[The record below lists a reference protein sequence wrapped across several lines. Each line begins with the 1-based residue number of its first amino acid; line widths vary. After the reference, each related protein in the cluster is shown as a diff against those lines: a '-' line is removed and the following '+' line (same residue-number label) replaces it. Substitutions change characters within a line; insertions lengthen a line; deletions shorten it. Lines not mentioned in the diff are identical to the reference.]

1 MQFETRLWSFTQG
14 VRGRIAISVLIGMI
28 AAALGVIRLALL
40 GWLIGLIFLGQ
51 SVDELVMPIIFA
63 ALVMLMRGIF
73 EHWRTMTAHETS
85 AIVQKQLRRRLF
97 DKIVSLGPGY
107 TGRQRSGEL
116 VLTLVDGIEQLE
128 TYFGEYL
135 PQLFIS
141 ALTPLM
147 IFAFVAFLDFPVALI
162 LLVAAFVALA
172 APSAWH
178 KFDTKRSLERQQ
190 AYAAFASDFLDG
202 IQGLATLK
210 SFGQS
215 GSRTELLKK
224 RSFELFRSTM
234 WVLATNSLSRGI
246 TDTSI
251 AVGAAAGLGYGAY
264 RTMAGEMELTTLLII
279 LMMGVEIFRPLRDLR
294 TVLHQGMVGLSAA
307 QGVYK
312 ILDAQPVVLEESSGN
327 STSRLEPSIDFDSV
341 SFSYP
346 EHSHIVH
353 NCLNFNISKGERVGI
368 VGSSGCGKSSI
379 VKLLLRFHDPGQG
392 SISIG
397 GKDLRNITLDQ
408 LRREISVVHQDTF
421 LFHGTIEENIRM
433 GNPEASE
440 TEITDAAKNANIHE
454 FVTTLPD
461 RYKTIIG
468 EKGIKLSGGQRQRIA
483 IARAL
488 LRDTPILILD
498 EALSAV
504 DAENEYVIQQA
515 LDRLMKNRTTL
526 VLAHRLSSI
535 IKCDRILVMD
545 QGRVVE
551 SGHHEALMKK
561 DGIYSALMNEQ
572 VREAELK
579 ELGNGEEESMFV
591 NNGTVE
597 QIDESLRDLPTE
609 GIIKAEGLNWKQ
621 LIFELMRHIMP
632 WKGRLL
638 LTFCFGVLRVLAFI
652 GVGIFSALIVLALK
666 NGTDF
671 TFQLTGLMVVASL
684 SGILHWIESW
694 VAHDMAFRLLAEMR
708 INVFRKLDKLAPAYL
723 VRRRTG
729 DLMGIATQDVELV
742 EYFFAHTVAPV
753 FVSIL
758 IPLAVITFMTT
769 VSFWMALALL
779 PFLLAVGFSPLLMRT
794 KVDLLG
800 SKAREAAG
808 ELSAHAIDTIQGIAE
823 IVAFQQGFN
832 RGKVFEELTNR
843 HISLRLPFFREL
855 TLQTT
860 LLEVLTGWGGL
871 AVVSTGAL
879 LTANGSFDAGLLPL
893 LTILAMSAFLPVS
906 EIAQIGRQLAD
917 TLGATR
923 RVYALENEP
932 VVIADGDGE
941 ASSDLSSG
949 VSFQNVSFSYPGRS
963 LSVLQNLNFE
973 IHAGKTLALVG
984 PSGAGKTSLAQLLM
998 RFWDPDKG
1006 SISLNG
1012 IELRDY
1018 KLEDLRSRIA
1028 LVAQDT
1034 YLFNNSLR
1042 ENILV
1047 AKPDATELELS
1058 EAVKL
1063 SALSEVVESMPDGLE
1078 TIVGERGA
1086 SLSGGQ
1092 RQRVAIA
1099 RAFLK
1104 DAPFLILD
1112 EATSHLDALSEHTVH
1127 KALNLLKTNRTTI
1140 IIAHRLSTIRD
1151 ADTIIVLHEGR
1162 MVETGTHEEL
1172 LQKTGLYRQLV
1183 SKQLSGSGLQGISR
1197 RTKI

>member
-1 MQFETRLWSFTQG
+1 MQFDIRLWSFTVG
-14 VRGRIAISVLIGMI
+14 VRGRIAFSVLIGML
-28 AAALGVIRLALL
+28 ATALGVIRLALL

-51 SVDELVMPIIFA
+51 SVEELILPIVLA
-63 ALVMLMRGIF
+63 AFVMLLRGFF

-85 AIVQKQLRRRLF
+85 AIVQQQLRRRLY
-97 DKIVSLGPGY
+97 DKIVKLGPGY
-107 TGRQRSGEL
+107 SGRQRSGEL
-116 VLTLVDGIEQLE
+116 VLTLVDGVEQLE

-135 PQLFIS
+135 PQLLIS

-162 LLVAAFVALA
+162 LLVAAIVSLVA
-172 APSAWH
+172 PTAWH
-178 KFDTKRSLERQQ
+178 KFDTKRSMERQE

-215 GSRTELLKK
+215 ESRMDLLKK
-224 RSFELFRSTM
+224 RAYDLFRSTM

-246 TDTSI
+246 TDISI
-251 AVGAAAGLGYGAY
+251 AVGAAAGLGYGTY
-264 RTMAGEMELTTLLII
+264 RVIDGEMELSTLLII
-279 LMMGVEIFRPLRDLR
+279 LMMGVEIFRPMRDLR
-294 TVLHQGMVGLSAA
+294 TVLHEGMVGLSAA

-312 ILDAQPVVLEESSGN
+312 ILDAEPVVLDQHSEIE
-327 STSRLEPSIDFDSV
+327 TTRLEPTIEFESV

-346 EHSHIVH
+346 GHTQIVH
-353 NCLNFNISKGERVGI
+353 DCLNFKISKGERVGV

-379 VKLLLRFHDPGQG
+379 VKLLLRFHDPVEG

-397 GKDLRNITLDQ
+397 GKDLRNISFDK
-408 LRREISVVHQDTF
+408 LRSEISVVNQDTF

-433 GNPEASE
+433 GRPEASE
-440 TEITDAAKNANIHE
+440 IEISDAANNANIHE
-454 FVTTLPD
+454 FVKTLPEG
-461 RYKTIIG
+461 YQTIIG
-468 EKGIKLSGGQRQRIA
+468 EKGIKLSGGQRQRVA

-515 LDRLMKNRTTL
+515 LDRLMKDRTTI

-535 IKCDRILVMD
+535 IKCDRILVID
-545 QGRVVE
+545 QGKIVE
-551 SGHHEALMKK
+551 SGPHANLMKK
-561 DGIYSALMNEQ
+561 AGIYSALMTEQ
-572 VREAELK
+572 VREAETK
-579 ELGNGEEESMFV
+579 ELLSDVDEAVFVDAETEEQLEESLL
-591 NNGTVE
+591 N
-597 QIDESLRDLPTE
+597 LPTE

-621 LIFELMRHIMP
+621 LIVELMRHIMP
-632 WKGRLL
+632 WKGRLV

-652 GVGIFSALIVLALK
+652 GVGVFSALIVLALK
-666 NGTDF
+666 NGSDF
-671 TFQLTGLMVVASL
+671 TFLFTGLIIVAPL
-684 SGILHWIESW
+684 SGILHWLESW

-708 INVFRKLDKLAPAYL
+708 INVFRKLDQLAPAYL

-758 IPLAVITFMTT
+758 IPVAVVTVLTT
-769 VSFWMALALL
+769 VNFWMALALL
-779 PFLLAVGFSPLLMRT
+779 PFLLAVCISPFLMRA
-794 KVDLLG
+794 KVDQLG

-808 ELSAHAIDTIQGIAE
+808 ELSAHGIDTIQGLAE
-823 IVAFQQGFN
+823 IVAFQQEGH
-832 RGKVFEELTNR
+832 RGNEFDSLTNR
-843 HISLRLPFFREL
+843 HIQIRLPFFREL
-855 TLQTT
+855 TLQRTI
-860 LLEVLTGWGGL
+860 LEVLTGWGGL
-871 AVVSTGAL
+871 AVVCSGAL
-879 LTANGSFDAGLLPL
+879 LTTHGSFDAGLLPL

-932 VVIADGDGE
+932 VLIADGNGLNPE
-941 ASSDLSSG
+941 DLSSG
-949 VSFQNVSFSYPGRS
+949 FSFRNVNFSYSGRS
-963 LSVLQNLNFE
+963 IPVLQNLNFD
-973 IHAGKTLALVG
+973 IPVGKTLALVG

-998 RFWDPDKG
+998 RFWDPEKG
-1006 SISLNG
+1006 SILLNG
-1012 IELRDY
+1012 IELRDF

-1047 AKPDATELELS
+1047 AKPAATELELS

-1063 SALSEVVESMPDGLE
+1063 SALSEVIDILPNGLD
-1078 TIVGERGA
+1078 TMVGERGA

-1112 EATSHLDALSEHTVH
+1112 EATSHLDALSENTVH
-1127 KALNLLKTNRTTI
+1127 KALDLLKTNRTTI
-1140 IIAHRLSTIRD
+1140 IIAHRLSTTSN
-1151 ADTIIVLHEGR
+1151 ADQIIVLNKGS
-1162 MVETGTHEEL
+1162 MVETGSHQEL
-1172 LQKTGLYRQLV
+1172 LQKGGLYRQLV
-1183 SKQLSGSGLQGISR
+1183 SRQLGVSGVEELN
-1197 RTKI
+1197 

>member
-1 MQFETRLWSFTQG
+1 MQFDIRLWSFTVG
-14 VRGRIAISVLIGMI
+14 VRGRIAFSVLIGML
-28 AAALGVIRLALL
+28 ATALGVVRLALL

-51 SVDELVMPIIFA
+51 SFEELILPIVLA
-63 ALVMLMRGIF
+63 AFVMLLRGFF

-85 AIVQKQLRRRLF
+85 AIVQQQLRRRLY
-97 DKIVSLGPGY
+97 DKIVKLGPGY
-107 TGRQRSGEL
+107 SGRQRSGEL
-116 VLTLVDGIEQLE
+116 VLTLVDGVEQLE

-135 PQLFIS
+135 PQLLIS

-162 LLVAAFVALA
+162 LLVAALVSLVA
-172 APSAWH
+172 PTAWH
-178 KFDTKRSLERQQ
+178 KFDTKRSMERQE

-215 GSRTELLKK
+215 KSRMDLLKK
-224 RSFELFRSTM
+224 RAYDLFRSTM

-246 TDTSI
+246 TDISI
-251 AVGAAAGLGYGAY
+251 AVGAATGLGYGTY
-264 RTMAGEMELTTLLII
+264 RVIDGEMELSTLLII
-279 LMMGVEIFRPLRDLR
+279 LMMGVEIFRPMRDLR
-294 TVLHQGMVGLSAA
+294 TVLHEGMVGLSAA

-312 ILDAQPVVLEESSGN
+312 ILDAEPVVLDQN
-327 STSRLEPSIDFDSV
+327 SEIETTRLEPTIEFESV

-346 EHSHIVH
+346 GHTQIVH
-353 NCLNFNISKGERVGI
+353 DCLNFKISKGERVGV

-379 VKLLLRFHDPGQG
+379 VKLLLRFHDPVEG

-397 GKDLRNITLDQ
+397 GKDLRNISFDK
-408 LRREISVVHQDTF
+408 LRSQISVVNQDTF
-421 LFHGTIEENIRM
+421 LFHGTIEDNIRM
-433 GNPEASE
+433 GRPEASE
-440 TEITDAAKNANIHE
+440 IEISNAAKNANIHE
-454 FVTTLPD
+454 FVKTLPKG
-461 RYKTIIG
+461 YQTIIG
-468 EKGIKLSGGQRQRIA
+468 EKGIKLSGGQRQRVA

-515 LDRLMKNRTTL
+515 LDRLMKDRTTI

-535 IKCDRILVMD
+535 IKCDRILVID
-545 QGRVVE
+545 QGKIVE
-551 SGHHEALMKK
+551 SGPHASLMKQA
-561 DGIYSALMNEQ
+561 GSYSALMTEQ
-572 VREAELK
+572 VREAETK
-579 ELGNGEEESMFV
+579 ELLSDEEEAVFV
-591 NNGTVE
+591 DAETEE
-597 QIDESLRDLPTE
+597 QLEESLLNLPTE

-621 LIFELMRHIMP
+621 LIVELMRHIMP
-632 WKGRLL
+632 WKGRLVL
-638 LTFCFGVLRVLAFI
+638 SFCFGVLRVLAFI
-652 GVGIFSALIVLALK
+652 GVGVFSALIVLALK
-666 NGTDF
+666 NGSDF
-671 TFQLTGLMVVASL
+671 TFLFTGLMIVAPL
-684 SGILHWIESW
+684 SGILHWLESW

-708 INVFRKLDKLAPAYL
+708 INVFRKLDQLAPAYL

-758 IPLAVITFMTT
+758 IPVAVVTVLTT
-769 VSFWMALALL
+769 VNFWMALALL
-779 PFLLAVGFSPLLMRT
+779 PFLLAVCISPFLMRA
-794 KVDLLG
+794 KVDQLG

-808 ELSAHAIDTIQGIAE
+808 ELSAHGIDTIQGLAE
-823 IVAFQQGFN
+823 IVAFQQESQRANEFDS
-832 RGKVFEELTNR
+832 LTNR
-843 HISLRLPFFREL
+843 HIQIRLPFFREL
-855 TLQTT
+855 TLQRTI
-860 LLEVLTGWGGL
+860 LEVLTGWGGL
-871 AVVSTGAL
+871 AVVCTGAL
-879 LTANGSFDAGLLPL
+879 LTTYGSFDAGLLPL

-932 VVIADGDGE
+932 VLIADGNGLNPE
-941 ASSDLSSG
+941 DLSSG
-949 VSFQNVSFSYPGRS
+949 FSFRNVNFSYSGRS
-963 LSVLQNLNFE
+963 IPVLQNLNFD
-973 IHAGKTLALVG
+973 IPVGKTLALVG

-998 RFWDPDKG
+998 RFWDPEKG
-1006 SISLNG
+1006 SILLNG
-1012 IELRDY
+1012 IELRDF

-1047 AKPDATELELS
+1047 AKPAATELEIS

-1063 SALSEVVESMPDGLE
+1063 SALSEVIESLPLGLD
-1078 TIVGERGA
+1078 TMVGERGA

-1112 EATSHLDALSEHTVH
+1112 EATSHLDALSENTVH
-1127 KALNLLKTNRTTI
+1127 KALDLLKTNRTTI
-1140 IIAHRLSTIRD
+1140 IIAHRLSTIRN
-1151 ADTIIVLHEGR
+1151 ADQIIVLNKGC
-1162 MVETGTHEEL
+1162 MVETGSHQEL
-1172 LQKTGLYRQLV
+1172 LQKGGLYRQLV
-1183 SKQLSGSGLQGISR
+1183 SRQLGVSDVEELN
-1197 RTKI
+1197 

>member
-1 MQFETRLWSFTQG
+1 MLNRLY
-14 VRGRIAISVLIGMI
+14 
-28 AAALGVIRLALL
+28 
-40 GWLIGLIFLGQ
+40 
-51 SVDELVMPIIFA
+51 
-63 ALVMLMRGIF
+63 
-73 EHWRTMTAHETS
+73 WRSH
-85 AIVQKQLRRRLF
+85 
-97 DKIVSLGPGY
+97 
-107 TGRQRSGEL
+107 
-116 VLTLVDGIEQLE
+116 
-128 TYFGEYL
+128 
-135 PQLFIS
+135 
-141 ALTPLM
+141 
-147 IFAFVAFLDFPVALI
+147 
-162 LLVAAFVALA
+162 
-172 APSAWH
+172 
-178 KFDTKRSLERQQ
+178 
-190 AYAAFASDFLDG
+190 
-202 IQGLATLK
+202 
-210 SFGQS
+210 
-215 GSRTELLKK
+215 
-224 RSFELFRSTM
+224 
-234 WVLATNSLSRGI
+234 
-246 TDTSI
+246 
-251 AVGAAAGLGYGAY
+251 
-264 RTMAGEMELTTLLII
+264 
-279 LMMGVEIFRPLRDLR
+279 
-294 TVLHQGMVGLSAA
+294 
-307 QGVYK
+307 
-312 ILDAQPVVLEESSGN
+312 SGN
-327 STSRLEPSIDFDSV
+327 STTRLEPSIDFDSV

-579 ELGNGEEESMFV
+579 ELVNGEEESMFV

-621 LIFELMRHIMP
+621 LIVELMRHIMP

-758 IPLAVITFMTT
+758 IPAC
-769 VSFWMALALL
+769 SDNGHDNSKLL
-779 PFLLAVGFSPLLMRT
+779 DGIGAI
-794 KVDLLG
+794 
-800 SKAREAAG
+800 A
-808 ELSAHAIDTIQGIAE
+808 LSACSRLQS
-823 IVAFQQGFN
+823 F
-832 RGKVFEELTNR
+832 TNACQSR
-843 HISLRLPFFREL
+843 
-855 TLQTT
+855 
-860 LLEVLTGWGGL
+860 
-871 AVVSTGAL
+871 STGIK
-879 LTANGSFDAGLLPL
+879 S
-893 LTILAMSAFLPVS
+893 
-906 EIAQIGRQLAD
+906 Q
-917 TLGATR
+917 
-923 RVYALENEP
+923 
-932 VVIADGDGE
+932 
-941 ASSDLSSG
+941 
-949 VSFQNVSFSYPGRS
+949 RS
-963 LSVLQNLNFE
+963 C
-973 IHAGKTLALVG
+973 
-984 PSGAGKTSLAQLLM
+984 
-998 RFWDPDKG
+998 R
-1006 SISLNG
+1006 
-1012 IELRDY
+1012 
-1018 KLEDLRSRIA
+1018 
-1028 LVAQDT
+1028 
-1034 YLFNNSLR
+1034 
-1042 ENILV
+1042 
-1047 AKPDATELELS
+1047 
-1058 EAVKL
+1058 
-1063 SALSEVVESMPDGLE
+1063 
-1078 TIVGERGA
+1078 
-1086 SLSGGQ
+1086 
-1092 RQRVAIA
+1092 
-1099 RAFLK
+1099 RAFC
-1104 DAPFLILD
+1104 PC
-1112 EATSHLDALSEHTVH
+1112 
-1127 KALNLLKTNRTTI
+1127 N
-1140 IIAHRLSTIRD
+1140 
-1151 ADTIIVLHEGR
+1151 
-1162 MVETGTHEEL
+1162 
-1172 LQKTGLYRQLV
+1172 
-1183 SKQLSGSGLQGISR
+1183 
-1197 RTKI
+1197 

>member
-14 VRGRIAISVLIGMI
+14 VRGRIATSVLIGMI
-28 AAALGVIRLALL
+28 ATALGVIRLALL

-51 SVDELVMPIIFA
+51 PAEELVMPIIFA

-97 DKIVSLGPGY
+97 EKIVSLGPGY

-116 VLTLVDGIEQLE
+116 VLTLVDGVEQLE

-135 PQLFIS
+135 PQLLIS

-147 IFAFVAFLDFPVALI
+147 IFAFVAFLDFPVAII
-162 LLVAAFVALA
+162 LLVAAFVSLA
-172 APSAWH
+172 APSLWH

-215 GSRTELLKK
+215 GSRIDLLKK

-246 TDTSI
+246 TDTAI
-251 AVGAAAGLGYGAY
+251 AVGAATGLGYGAF
-264 RTMAGEMELTTLLII
+264 RVIDGEMELTTLLII
-279 LMMGVEIFRPLRDLR
+279 LMMGVEIFRPMRDLR

-312 ILDAQPVVLEESSGN
+312 ILDAHPVVLEEHSGN
-327 STSRLEPSIDFDSV
+327 STTRLEPSIDFDSV

-353 NCLNFNISKGERVGI
+353 DCLNFKINKGERVGI

-379 VKLLLRFHDPGQG
+379 VKLLLRFHDPVQG
-392 SISIG
+392 SITIG
-397 GKDLRNITLDQ
+397 ENNLKNISLDQ

-433 GNPEASE
+433 GRQEASE
-440 TEITDAAKNANIHE
+440 LEITDAAKDANIHE

-461 RYKTIIG
+461 GYKTIIG

-488 LRDTPILILD
+488 LKNTPILILD

-504 DAENEYVIQQA
+504 DAENEYIIQQA
-515 LDRLMKNRTTL
+515 LDRLMKDRTTL
-526 VLAHRLSSI
+526 ILAHRLSSI
-535 IKCDRILVMD
+535 IKCDRILVLD

-551 SGHHEALMKK
+551 SGPHTDLMKK

-572 VREAELK
+572 VKEAELK
-579 ELGNGEEESMFV
+579 SLVGSDEESMFA
-591 NNGTVE
+591 NNEPVE
-597 QIDESLRDLPTE
+597 DTEESVLDLPTE

-621 LIFELMRHIMP
+621 IIIELMRHIMP
-632 WKGRLL
+632 WKGRLFI
-638 LTFCFGVLRVLAFI
+638 TFCFGVLRVLAFI
-652 GVGIFSALIVLALK
+652 GVGVFSALIVLALK
-666 NGTDF
+666 NGNDF

-708 INVFRKLDKLAPAYL
+708 INVFRKLDQLAPAYL

-758 IPLAVITFMTT
+758 VPVAVVTALAT
-769 VSFWMALALL
+769 VSFWMALSLM
-779 PFLLAVGFSPLLMRT
+779 PFLLAVGLSPLLMRD

-823 IVAFQQGFN
+823 IVAFQQAGHRAKDFDN
-832 RGKVFEELTNR
+832 LTNR
-843 HISLRLPFFREL
+843 HIAIRLPFFKEL
-855 TLQTT
+855 TMQKT

-879 LTANGSFDAGLLPL
+879 LTTSGSLDAGLLPL

-917 TLGATR
+917 TMGATR
-923 RVYALENEP
+923 RIYALENEP
-932 VVIADGDGE
+932 VVIDDGTNETPG
-941 ASSDLSSG
+941 DLSSG
-949 VSFQNVSFSYPGRS
+949 VCFRNVSFAYPGRS
-963 LSVLQNLNFE
+963 KRILQDLNFE
-973 IHAGKTLALVG
+973 IPAGRTLALVG

-998 RFWDPDKG
+998 RFWDPEKG
-1006 SISLNG
+1006 SITLNG
-1012 IELRDY
+1012 IELKDF
-1018 KLEDLRSRIA
+1018 KLEELRSRVA

-1063 SALSEVVESMPDGLE
+1063 SALSEVIESLPDGLD
-1078 TIVGERGA
+1078 TMVGERGS

-1127 KALNLLKTNRTTI
+1127 KSLDLLKTNRTTI

-1151 ADTIIVLHEGR
+1151 ADRIIVLNEGE
-1162 MVETGTHEEL
+1162 MVETGTHNEL

-1183 SKQLSGSGLQGISR
+1183 SKQLGGSGL
-1197 RTKI
+1197 KDHKEN

>member
-51 SVDELVMPIIFA
+51 SADELVMPIIFA

-162 LLVAAFVALA
+162 LLVAAFVSLA

-178 KFDTKRSLERQQ
+178 KFDTNRSLERQQ

-251 AVGAAAGLGYGAY
+251 ALGAAAGLGYGAY

-279 LMMGVEIFRPLRDLR
+279 LMMGVEIFRPMRDLR

-312 ILDAQPVVLEESSGN
+312 ILDAQPVVLEEHSGN
-327 STSRLEPSIDFDSV
+327 ITTRLEPSIDFDSV

-579 ELGNGEEESMFV
+579 ELVNGEEESIYV

-597 QIDESLRDLPTE
+597 QTDESLRDLPTE

-621 LIFELMRHIMP
+621 LIVELMRHIMP

-779 PFLLAVGFSPLLMRT
+779 PFLLAVGFSPLLMRA
-794 KVDLLG
+794 KVDRLG

-871 AVVSTGAL
+871 AVVCTGAL

-949 VSFQNVSFSYPGRS
+949 FSFQNFSFSYPGRS
-963 LSVLQNLNFE
+963 IRALQNLNFE
-973 IHAGKTLALVG
+973 IPVGKTLALVG

-1151 ADTIIVLHEGR
+1151 ADRIIVLHEGR
-1162 MVETGTHEEL
+1162 MVETGTHKEL

-1183 SKQLSGSGLQGISR
+1183 SKQLSGSGL
-1197 RTKI
+1197 KNFKEN

>member
-1 MQFETRLWSFTQG
+1 MQFDIRLWSFTVG
-14 VRGRIAISVLIGMI
+14 VRGRIAFSVLIGMI
-28 AAALGVIRLALL
+28 ATALGVVRLALL
-40 GWLIGLIFLGQ
+40 GWLIGLIFLGH
-51 SVDELVMPIIFA
+51 SVEELILPIVLA
-63 ALVMLMRGIF
+63 AFVMLLRGFF

-85 AIVQKQLRRRLF
+85 AIVQQQLRRRLY
-97 DKIVSLGPGY
+97 DKIVKLGPGY
-107 TGRQRSGEL
+107 SGRQRSGEL
-116 VLTLVDGIEQLE
+116 VLTLVDGVEQLE

-135 PQLFIS
+135 PQLLIS

-162 LLVAAFVALA
+162 LLVAAIVSLVA
-172 APSAWH
+172 PTAWH
-178 KFDTKRSLERQQ
+178 KFDTKRSMERQE

-215 GSRTELLKK
+215 ESRMDLLKK
-224 RSFELFRSTM
+224 RAYDLFRSTM

-246 TDTSI
+246 TDISI
-251 AVGAAAGLGYGAY
+251 AVGAAAGLGYGTY
-264 RTMAGEMELTTLLII
+264 RVIDGEMELSTLLII
-279 LMMGVEIFRPLRDLR
+279 LMMGVEIFRPMRDLR
-294 TVLHQGMVGLSAA
+294 TVLHEGMVGLSAA

-312 ILDAQPVVLEESSGN
+312 ILDAEPVVLDQHSEIE
-327 STSRLEPSIDFDSV
+327 TTRLEPTIEFESV

-346 EHSHIVH
+346 GHTQIVH
-353 NCLNFNISKGERVGI
+353 DCLNFKISKGERVGI

-379 VKLLLRFHDPGQG
+379 VKLLLRFHDPVEG

-397 GKDLRNITLDQ
+397 GKDLRNISFDK
-408 LRREISVVHQDTF
+408 LRSEISVVNQDTF
-421 LFHGTIEENIRM
+421 LFHGTIEDNIRM
-433 GNPEASE
+433 GRPEASE
-440 TEITDAAKNANIHE
+440 IEISDAAKNANIHE
-454 FVTTLPD
+454 FVKTLPEG
-461 RYKTIIG
+461 YQTIIG
-468 EKGIKLSGGQRQRIA
+468 EKGIKLSGGQRQRVA

-515 LDRLMKNRTTL
+515 LDRLMKDRTTI

-535 IKCDRILVMD
+535 IKCDRILVID
-545 QGRVVE
+545 QGKIVE
-551 SGHHEALMKK
+551 SGPHANLMKK
-561 DGIYSALMNEQ
+561 AGIYSALMTEQ
-572 VREAELK
+572 VREAETK
-579 ELGNGEEESMFV
+579 ELLSDEEEAVFV
-591 NNGTVE
+591 DAETEE
-597 QIDESLRDLPTE
+597 QLEESLLNLPTE

-621 LIFELMRHIMP
+621 LIVELMRHIMP
-632 WKGRLL
+632 WKGRLV

-652 GVGIFSALIVLALK
+652 GVGVFSALIVLALK
-666 NGTDF
+666 NGSDF
-671 TFQLTGLMVVASL
+671 TFLFTGLIIVAPL
-684 SGILHWIESW
+684 SGILHWLESW

-708 INVFRKLDKLAPAYL
+708 INVFRKLDQLAPAYL

-758 IPLAVITFMTT
+758 IPVAVVTVLTT
-769 VSFWMALALL
+769 VNFWMALALL
-779 PFLLAVGFSPLLMRT
+779 PFLLAVCISPFLMRA
-794 KVDLLG
+794 KVDQLG

-808 ELSAHAIDTIQGIAE
+808 ELSAHGIDTIQGLAE
-823 IVAFQQGFN
+823 IVAFQQEGH
-832 RGKVFEELTNR
+832 RGNEFDSLTNR
-843 HISLRLPFFREL
+843 HIQIRLPFFREL
-855 TLQTT
+855 TLQRTI
-860 LLEVLTGWGGL
+860 LEVLTGWGGL
-871 AVVSTGAL
+871 AVVCSGAL
-879 LTANGSFDAGLLPL
+879 LTTHGSFDAGLLPL

-932 VVIADGDGE
+932 VLIADGNGLNPE
-941 ASSDLSSG
+941 DLSSG
-949 VSFQNVSFSYPGRS
+949 FSFRNVNFSYSGRS
-963 LSVLQNLNFE
+963 IPVLQNLNFD
-973 IHAGKTLALVG
+973 IPVGKTLALVG

-998 RFWDPDKG
+998 RFWDPEKG
-1006 SISLNG
+1006 SILLNG
-1012 IELRDY
+1012 IELRDF

-1047 AKPDATELELS
+1047 AKPAATELELS

-1063 SALSEVVESMPDGLE
+1063 SALSEVIDILPNGLD
-1078 TIVGERGA
+1078 TMVGERGA

-1112 EATSHLDALSEHTVH
+1112 EATSHLDALSENTVH
-1127 KALNLLKTNRTTI
+1127 KALDLLKTNRTTI
-1140 IIAHRLSTIRD
+1140 IIAHRLSTTSN
-1151 ADTIIVLHEGR
+1151 ADQIIVLNKGS
-1162 MVETGTHEEL
+1162 MVETGSHQEL
-1172 LQKTGLYRQLV
+1172 LQKRGLYRQLV
-1183 SKQLSGSGLQGISR
+1183 SKQLGGSDVE
-1197 RTKI
+1197 

>member
-1 MQFETRLWSFTQG
+1 MQFDIRLWSFTVG
-14 VRGRIAISVLIGMI
+14 VRGRIAFSVLIGML
-28 AAALGVIRLALL
+28 ATALGVVRLALL

-51 SVDELVMPIIFA
+51 SFEELILPIVLA
-63 ALVMLMRGIF
+63 AFVMLLRGFF

-85 AIVQKQLRRRLF
+85 AIVQQQLRRRLY
-97 DKIVSLGPGY
+97 DKIVKLGPGY
-107 TGRQRSGEL
+107 SGRQRSGEL
-116 VLTLVDGIEQLE
+116 VLTLVDGVEQLE

-135 PQLFIS
+135 PQLLIS

-162 LLVAAFVALA
+162 LLVAALVSLVA
-172 APSAWH
+172 PTAWH
-178 KFDTKRSLERQQ
+178 KFDTKRSMERQE

-215 GSRTELLKK
+215 ESRMDLLKK
-224 RSFELFRSTM
+224 RAYDLFRSTM

-246 TDTSI
+246 TDISI
-251 AVGAAAGLGYGAY
+251 AVGAAAGLGYGTY
-264 RTMAGEMELTTLLII
+264 RVIDGEMELSTLLII
-279 LMMGVEIFRPLRDLR
+279 LMMGVEIFRPMRDLR
-294 TVLHQGMVGLSAA
+294 TVLHEGMVGLSAA

-312 ILDAQPVVLEESSGN
+312 ILDAEPVVLDQHSEIE
-327 STSRLEPSIDFDSV
+327 TTRLEPTIEFESV

-346 EHSHIVH
+346 GHTQIVH
-353 NCLNFNISKGERVGI
+353 DCLNFKISKGERVGV

-379 VKLLLRFHDPGQG
+379 VKLLLRFHDPVEG

-397 GKDLRNITLDQ
+397 GKDLRNISFDK
-408 LRREISVVHQDTF
+408 LRSEISVVNQDTF

-433 GNPEASE
+433 GRPEASE
-440 TEITDAAKNANIHE
+440 IEISDAANNANIHE
-454 FVTTLPD
+454 FVKTLPEG
-461 RYKTIIG
+461 YQTIIG
-468 EKGIKLSGGQRQRIA
+468 EKGIKLSGGQRQRVA

-515 LDRLMKNRTTL
+515 LDRLMKDRTTI

-535 IKCDRILVMD
+535 IKCDRILVID
-545 QGRVVE
+545 QGKIVE
-551 SGHHEALMKK
+551 SGPHASLMKK
-561 DGIYSALMNEQ
+561 AGSYSALMTEQ
-572 VREAELK
+572 VREAETK
-579 ELGNGEEESMFV
+579 ELLSDEEEAVFV
-591 NNGTVE
+591 DAETEE
-597 QIDESLRDLPTE
+597 QLEESLLNLPTE

-621 LIFELMRHIMP
+621 LIVELMRHIMP
-632 WKGRLL
+632 WKGRLVL
-638 LTFCFGVLRVLAFI
+638 SFCFGVLRVLAFI
-652 GVGIFSALIVLALK
+652 GVGVFSALIVLALK
-666 NGTDF
+666 NGSDF
-671 TFQLTGLMVVASL
+671 TFLFTGLMIVAPL
-684 SGILHWIESW
+684 SGILHWLESW

-708 INVFRKLDKLAPAYL
+708 INVFRKLDQLAPAYL

-758 IPLAVITFMTT
+758 IPVAVVTVLTT
-769 VSFWMALALL
+769 VNFWMALALL
-779 PFLLAVGFSPLLMRT
+779 PFLLAVCISPFLMRA
-794 KVDLLG
+794 KVDQLG

-808 ELSAHAIDTIQGIAE
+808 ELSAHGIDTIQGLAE
-823 IVAFQQGFN
+823 IVAFQQESQRANEFDS
-832 RGKVFEELTNR
+832 LTNR
-843 HISLRLPFFREL
+843 HIQIRLPFFREL
-855 TLQTT
+855 TLQRTI
-860 LLEVLTGWGGL
+860 LEVLTGWGGL
-871 AVVSTGAL
+871 AVVCSGAL
-879 LTANGSFDAGLLPL
+879 LTTHGSFDAGLLPL

-932 VVIADGDGE
+932 VLIADGNGLNPE
-941 ASSDLSSG
+941 DLSSG
-949 VSFQNVSFSYPGRS
+949 FSFRNVNFSYSGRS
-963 LSVLQNLNFE
+963 IPVLQNLNFD
-973 IHAGKTLALVG
+973 IPVGKTLALVG

-998 RFWDPDKG
+998 RFWDPEKG
-1006 SISLNG
+1006 SILLNG
-1012 IELRDY
+1012 IELRDF

-1047 AKPDATELELS
+1047 AKPAATELELS

-1063 SALSEVVESMPDGLE
+1063 SALSEVIDILPNGLD
-1078 TIVGERGA
+1078 TMVGERGA

-1112 EATSHLDALSEHTVH
+1112 EATSHLDALSENTVH
-1127 KALNLLKTNRTTI
+1127 KALDLLKTNRTTI
-1140 IIAHRLSTIRD
+1140 IIAHRLSTTSN
-1151 ADTIIVLHEGR
+1151 ADQIIVLNKGS
-1162 MVETGTHEEL
+1162 MVETGSHQEL
-1172 LQKTGLYRQLV
+1172 LQKGGLYRQLV
-1183 SKQLSGSGLQGISR
+1183 SRQLGVSGVEELN
-1197 RTKI
+1197 

>member
-40 GWLIGLIFLGQ
+40 GWLIGLIFIGQ
-51 SVDELVMPIIFA
+51 SADELVMPIIFA

-97 DKIVSLGPGY
+97 EKIVSLGPGY

-116 VLTLVDGIEQLE
+116 VLTLVDGVEQLE

-135 PQLFIS
+135 PQLLIS

-147 IFAFVAFLDFPVALI
+147 IFAFVAFLDFPVAII
-162 LLVAAFVALA
+162 LLVAAFVSLA
-172 APSAWH
+172 APSLWH

-215 GSRTELLKK
+215 GSRIDLLKK

-246 TDTSI
+246 TDTAI
-251 AVGAAAGLGYGAY
+251 AVGAATGLGYGAF
-264 RTMAGEMELTTLLII
+264 RVIDGEMELTTLLII
-279 LMMGVEIFRPLRDLR
+279 LMMGVEIFRPMRDLR

-312 ILDAQPVVLEESSGN
+312 ILDAHPVVLEEHSGN
-327 STSRLEPSIDFDSV
+327 SSTRLEPSIDFDSV

-353 NCLNFNISKGERVGI
+353 DCLNFKINKGERVGI

-379 VKLLLRFHDPGQG
+379 VKLLLRFHDPVQG
-392 SISIG
+392 SITIG
-397 GKDLRNITLDQ
+397 ENNLKNISLDQ

-433 GNPEASE
+433 GRQEARE
-440 TEITDAAKNANIHE
+440 LEVTDAAKDANIHE

-461 RYKTIIG
+461 GYKTIIG

-488 LRDTPILILD
+488 LKNTPILILD

-504 DAENEYVIQQA
+504 DAENEYIIQQA
-515 LDRLMKNRTTL
+515 LDRLMKDRTTL
-526 VLAHRLSSI
+526 ILAHRLSSI
-535 IKCDRILVMD
+535 IKCDRILVLD

-551 SGHHEALMKK
+551 SGPHTDLMKK

-579 ELGNGEEESMFV
+579 RLVGSQEESMFA
-591 NNGTVE
+591 NNETVE
-597 QIDESLRDLPTE
+597 DTEKSVLDLPTE

-621 LIFELMRHIMP
+621 IIIELMRHIMP
-632 WKGRLL
+632 WKGRLFI
-638 LTFCFGVLRVLAFI
+638 TFCFGVLRVLAFI
-652 GVGIFSALIVLALK
+652 GVGVFSALIVLALK
-666 NGTDF
+666 NGNDF

-708 INVFRKLDKLAPAYL
+708 INVFRKLDQLAPAYL

-758 IPLAVITFMTT
+758 VPVAVVSALAT
-769 VSFWMALALL
+769 VSFWMALSLM
-779 PFLLAVGFSPLLMRT
+779 PFLLAVGLSPLLMRD

-823 IVAFQQGFN
+823 IVAFQQAGHRAKDFDN
-832 RGKVFEELTNR
+832 LTNR
-843 HISLRLPFFREL
+843 HIAIRLPFFKEL
-855 TLQTT
+855 TMQKT

-871 AVVSTGAL
+871 AVVSTGAM
-879 LTANGSFDAGLLPL
+879 LTTSGSLDAGLLPL

-917 TLGATR
+917 TMGATR
-923 RVYALENEP
+923 RIYALENEP
-932 VVIADGDGE
+932 VVIDDGTNETPG
-941 ASSDLSSG
+941 DLSSG
-949 VSFQNVSFSYPGRS
+949 VCFRNVSFAYPGRS
-963 LSVLQNLNFE
+963 KRILQDLNFE
-973 IHAGKTLALVG
+973 IPAGRTLALVG

-998 RFWDPDKG
+998 RFWDPEKG
-1006 SISLNG
+1006 SITLNG
-1012 IELRDY
+1012 IELKDF
-1018 KLEDLRSRIA
+1018 KLEELRSRVA

-1047 AKPDATELELS
+1047 AKPEATELELS

-1063 SALSEVVESMPDGLE
+1063 SALSEVIESLPDGLD
-1078 TIVGERGA
+1078 TMVGERGS

-1127 KALNLLKTNRTTI
+1127 KSLDLLKTNRTTI

-1151 ADTIIVLHEGR
+1151 ADRIIVLNEGE
-1162 MVETGTHEEL
+1162 MVETGTHNEL

-1183 SKQLSGSGLQGISR
+1183 SKQLSGSGL
-1197 RTKI
+1197 KDFKEN

>member
-28 AAALGVIRLALL
+28 ATALGVIRLALL

-51 SVDELVMPIIFA
+51 PAEELVMPIIFA

-97 DKIVSLGPGY
+97 EKIVSLGPGY

-116 VLTLVDGIEQLE
+116 VLTLVDGVEQLE

-135 PQLFIS
+135 PQLLIS

-147 IFAFVAFLDFPVALI
+147 IFAFVAFLDFPVAII
-162 LLVAAFVALA
+162 LLVAAFVSLA
-172 APSAWH
+172 APSLWH

-215 GSRTELLKK
+215 GSRIDLLKK

-246 TDTSI
+246 TDTAI
-251 AVGAAAGLGYGAY
+251 AVGAATGLGYGAF
-264 RTMAGEMELTTLLII
+264 RVIDGEMELTTLLII
-279 LMMGVEIFRPLRDLR
+279 LMMGVEIFRPMRDLR

-312 ILDAQPVVLEESSGN
+312 ILDAHPVVLEEHSGN
-327 STSRLEPSIDFDSV
+327 STTPLEPSIDFDSV

-353 NCLNFNISKGERVGI
+353 DCLNFKINKGEIVGI

-379 VKLLLRFHDPGQG
+379 VKLLLRFHDPVQG
-392 SISIG
+392 SITIG
-397 GKDLRNITLDQ
+397 ENDLKNISLDQ

-433 GNPEASE
+433 GRQEASE
-440 TEITDAAKNANIHE
+440 LEITDAAKDANIHE

-461 RYKTIIG
+461 GYKTIIG

-488 LRDTPILILD
+488 LKNTPILILD

-504 DAENEYVIQQA
+504 DAENEYIIQQA
-515 LDRLMKNRTTL
+515 LDRLMKGRTTL
-526 VLAHRLSSI
+526 ILAHRLSSI
-535 IKCDRILVMD
+535 IKCDHILVLD

-551 SGHHEALMKK
+551 SGPHTDLMKK

-572 VREAELK
+572 VREEELK
-579 ELGNGEEESMFV
+579 RLVGSQEESIFA
-591 NNGTVE
+591 NDKPVE
-597 QIDESLRDLPTE
+597 DTEKSVLDIPTE

-621 LIFELMRHIMP
+621 IIIELMRHIMP
-632 WKGRLL
+632 WKGRLFI
-638 LTFCFGVLRVLAFI
+638 TFCFGVLRVLAFI
-652 GVGIFSALIVLALK
+652 GVGVFSALIVLALK
-666 NGTDF
+666 NGNDF

-708 INVFRKLDKLAPAYL
+708 INVFRKLDQLAPAYL

-758 IPLAVITFMTT
+758 VPVAVVTALAT
-769 VSFWMALALL
+769 VSFWMALSLM
-779 PFLLAVGFSPLLMRT
+779 PFLLAVGLSPLLMRD

-823 IVAFQQGFN
+823 IVAFQQAGHRAKDFDN
-832 RGKVFEELTNR
+832 LTNR
-843 HISLRLPFFREL
+843 HIAIRLPFFKEL
-855 TLQTT
+855 TMQKT

-871 AVVSTGAL
+871 AVISTGAL
-879 LTANGSFDAGLLPL
+879 LTTSGSLDAGLLPL

-917 TLGATR
+917 TMGATR
-923 RVYALENEP
+923 RIYALENEP
-932 VVIADGDGE
+932 VVIDDGIDETPG
-941 ASSDLSSG
+941 DLSSG
-949 VSFQNVSFSYPGRS
+949 VCFRNVSFAYPGRS
-963 LSVLQNLNFE
+963 KRILQDLNFE
-973 IHAGKTLALVG
+973 IPAGRTLALVG

-998 RFWDPDKG
+998 RFWDPEKG
-1006 SISLNG
+1006 SITLNG
-1012 IELRDY
+1012 IELKDF
-1018 KLEDLRSRIA
+1018 KLEELRSRVA

-1047 AKPDATELELS
+1047 AKPEATELELS

-1063 SALSEVVESMPDGLE
+1063 SALSEVIESLPDGLD
-1078 TIVGERGA
+1078 TMVGERGS

-1127 KALNLLKTNRTTI
+1127 KSLDLLKTNRTTI

-1151 ADTIIVLHEGR
+1151 ADRIIVLNEGE
-1162 MVETGTHEEL
+1162 MVETGTHNEL

-1183 SKQLSGSGLQGISR
+1183 SKQLGGSGVEELI
-1197 RTKI
+1197 

>member
-51 SVDELVMPIIFA
+51 SADELVMPIIFA

-327 STSRLEPSIDFDSV
+327 STTRLEPSIDFDSV

-579 ELGNGEEESMFV
+579 ELVNGEEESMFV

-621 LIFELMRHIMP
+621 LIVELMRHIMP

-758 IPLAVITFMTT
+758 IPVAVITVMTT

-779 PFLLAVGFSPLLMRT
+779 PFLLAVGFSPLLMRAN
-794 KVDLLG
+794 VDRLG

-832 RGKVFEELTNR
+832 RGKVFEELTNQ

-1151 ADTIIVLHEGR
+1151 ADRIIVLNEGR
-1162 MVETGTHEEL
+1162 MVETGTHKEL

-1183 SKQLSGSGLQGISR
+1183 SKQLSGSGFKDFKES
-1197 RTKI
+1197 

>member
-1 MQFETRLWSFTQG
+1 MQFDIRLWSFTVG
-14 VRGRIAISVLIGMI
+14 VRGRIAFSVLIGML
-28 AAALGVIRLALL
+28 ATALGVVRLALL

-51 SVDELVMPIIFA
+51 SFEELILPIVLA
-63 ALVMLMRGIF
+63 AFVMLLRGFF

-85 AIVQKQLRRRLF
+85 AIVQQQLRRRLY
-97 DKIVSLGPGY
+97 DKIVKLGPGY
-107 TGRQRSGEL
+107 SGRQRSGEL
-116 VLTLVDGIEQLE
+116 VLTLVDGVEQLE

-135 PQLFIS
+135 PQLLIS

-162 LLVAAFVALA
+162 LLVAALVSLVA
-172 APSAWH
+172 PTAWH
-178 KFDTKRSLERQQ
+178 KFDTKRSMERQE

-215 GSRTELLKK
+215 KSRMDLLKK
-224 RSFELFRSTM
+224 RAYDLFRSTM

-246 TDTSI
+246 TDISI
-251 AVGAAAGLGYGAY
+251 AVGAATGLGYGTY
-264 RTMAGEMELTTLLII
+264 RVIDGEMELSTLLII
-279 LMMGVEIFRPLRDLR
+279 LMMGVEIFRPMRDLR
-294 TVLHQGMVGLSAA
+294 TVLHEGMVGLSAA

-312 ILDAQPVVLEESSGN
+312 ILDAEPVVLDQN
-327 STSRLEPSIDFDSV
+327 SEIETTRLEPTIEFESV

-346 EHSHIVH
+346 GHTQIVH
-353 NCLNFNISKGERVGI
+353 DCLNFKISKGERVGV

-379 VKLLLRFHDPGQG
+379 VKLLLRFHDPVEG

-397 GKDLRNITLDQ
+397 GKDLRNISFDK
-408 LRREISVVHQDTF
+408 LRSQISVVNQDTF
-421 LFHGTIEENIRM
+421 LFHGTIEDNIRM
-433 GNPEASE
+433 GRPEASE
-440 TEITDAAKNANIHE
+440 IEISDAAKNANIHE
-454 FVTTLPD
+454 FVKTLPKG
-461 RYKTIIG
+461 YQTIIG
-468 EKGIKLSGGQRQRIA
+468 EKGIKLSGGQRQRVA

-515 LDRLMKNRTTL
+515 LDRLMKDRTTI

-535 IKCDRILVMD
+535 IKCDRILVID
-545 QGRVVE
+545 QGKIVE
-551 SGHHEALMKK
+551 SGPHASLMKK
-561 DGIYSALMNEQ
+561 AGSYSALMTEQ
-572 VREAELK
+572 VREAETK
-579 ELGNGEEESMFV
+579 ELLSDEEEAVFV
-591 NNGTVE
+591 DAETEE
-597 QIDESLRDLPTE
+597 QLEESLLNLPTE

-621 LIFELMRHIMP
+621 LIVELMRHIMP
-632 WKGRLL
+632 WKGRLVL
-638 LTFCFGVLRVLAFI
+638 SFCFGVLRVLAFI
-652 GVGIFSALIVLALK
+652 GVGVFSALIVLALK
-666 NGTDF
+666 NGSDF
-671 TFQLTGLMVVASL
+671 TFLFTGLMIVAPL
-684 SGILHWIESW
+684 SGILHWLESW

-708 INVFRKLDKLAPAYL
+708 INVFRKLDQLAPAYL

-758 IPLAVITFMTT
+758 IPVAVVTVLTT
-769 VSFWMALALL
+769 VNFWMALALL
-779 PFLLAVGFSPLLMRT
+779 PFLLAVCISPFLMRA
-794 KVDLLG
+794 KVDQLG

-808 ELSAHAIDTIQGIAE
+808 ELSAHGIDTIQGLAE
-823 IVAFQQGFN
+823 IVAFQQESQRANEFDS
-832 RGKVFEELTNR
+832 LTNR
-843 HISLRLPFFREL
+843 HIQIRLPFFREL
-855 TLQTT
+855 TLQRTI
-860 LLEVLTGWGGL
+860 LEVLTGWGGL
-871 AVVSTGAL
+871 AVVCTGAL
-879 LTANGSFDAGLLPL
+879 LTTYGSFDAGLLPL

-932 VVIADGDGE
+932 VLIADGNGLNPE
-941 ASSDLSSG
+941 DLSSG
-949 VSFQNVSFSYPGRS
+949 FSFRNVNFSYSGRS
-963 LSVLQNLNFE
+963 IPVLQNLNFD
-973 IHAGKTLALVG
+973 IPVGKTLALVG

-998 RFWDPDKG
+998 RFWDPEKG
-1006 SISLNG
+1006 SILLNG
-1012 IELRDY
+1012 IELRDF

-1047 AKPDATELELS
+1047 AKPAATELEIS

-1063 SALSEVVESMPDGLE
+1063 SALSEVIESLPLGLD
-1078 TIVGERGA
+1078 TMVGERGA

-1112 EATSHLDALSEHTVH
+1112 EATSHLDALSENTVH
-1127 KALNLLKTNRTTI
+1127 KALDLLKTNRTTI
-1140 IIAHRLSTIRD
+1140 IIAHRLSTIRN
-1151 ADTIIVLHEGR
+1151 ADQIIVLNKGC
-1162 MVETGTHEEL
+1162 MVETGSHQEL
-1172 LQKTGLYRQLV
+1172 LQKGGLYRQLV
-1183 SKQLSGSGLQGISR
+1183 SRQLGVSDVEELN
-1197 RTKI
+1197 

>member
-51 SVDELVMPIIFA
+51 SADELVMPIIFA
-63 ALVMLMRGIF
+63 ALIMLMRGIF

-251 AVGAAAGLGYGAY
+251 AVGAAVGLGYGAY

-294 TVLHQGMVGLSAA
+294 SVLHQGMVGLSAA

-312 ILDAQPVVLEESSGN
+312 ILDAQPVVLEEHSGN
-327 STSRLEPSIDFDSV
+327 STTRLEPSIDFDSV

-440 TEITDAAKNANIHE
+440 TEITDAARNANIHE

-579 ELGNGEEESMFV
+579 ELVNGEEESMFV

-621 LIFELMRHIMP
+621 LIVELMRHIMP

-779 PFLLAVGFSPLLMRT
+779 PFLLAVGFSPLLMRAN
-794 KVDLLG
+794 VDRLG

-949 VSFQNVSFSYPGRS
+949 CSFQNVSFSYPGRS
-963 LSVLQNLNFE
+963 IRVLQNLNFE
-973 IHAGKTLALVG
+973 IPVGKTLALVG

-1151 ADTIIVLHEGR
+1151 ADRIIVLHEGR
-1162 MVETGTHEEL
+1162 MVETGTHKEL

-1183 SKQLSGSGLQGISR
+1183 SKQLSGSGLKDFKES
-1197 RTKI
+1197 

>member
-1 MQFETRLWSFTQG
+1 MQFDTRLWSFTLG
-14 VRGRIAISVLIGMI
+14 VRGRIAFSVLIGLI
-28 AAALGVIRLALL
+28 ATALGVVRLALL
-40 GWLIGLIFLGQ
+40 GWLIGLILLGQ
-51 SVDELVMPIIFA
+51 TVEELIMPIVLA
-63 ALVMLMRGIF
+63 ALVMLLRGFF

-85 AIVQKQLRRRLF
+85 AIVQKQLRRRLY
-97 DKIVSLGPGY
+97 DKIVNLGPGY
-107 TGRQRSGEL
+107 SGRQRSGEL
-116 VLTLVDGIEQLE
+116 VLTLVDGVEQLE

-135 PQLFIS
+135 PQLLIS

-147 IFAFVAFLDFPVALI
+147 IFAFVAFLDLPVAII
-162 LLVAAFVALA
+162 LLVAALVSLV

-178 KFDTKRSLERQQ
+178 KFDTKRSIERQQ

-215 GSRTELLKK
+215 GSRIELLKE
-224 RSFELFRSTM
+224 RAFELFRSTM

-246 TDTSI
+246 TDISI
-251 AVGAAAGLGYGAY
+251 AVGAAAGLGYGSY
-264 RTMAGEMELTTLLII
+264 RVIDGEMELTTLLII
-279 LMMGVEIFRPLRDLR
+279 LMMGVEIFRPMRDLR

-312 ILDAQPVVLEESSGN
+312 ILDAEPVVLDEHSEHE
-327 STSRLEPSIDFDSV
+327 TARLEPTIHFESV
-341 SFSYP
+341 RFSYP
-346 EHSHIVH
+346 EHTQIVH
-353 NCLNFNISKGERVGI
+353 DCLNFKISKGERVGV

-379 VKLLLRFHDPGQG
+379 VKLLLRFHDPVQG

-397 GKDLRNITLDQ
+397 GKDLRNISFDQ
-408 LRREISVVHQDTF
+408 LRSEISVVNQDTF

-433 GNPEASE
+433 GRPEASKI
-440 TEITDAAKNANIHE
+440 EITHASKNANIHE
-454 FVTTLPD
+454 FVKTLPEG
-461 RYKTIIG
+461 YQTIIG
-468 EKGIKLSGGQRQRIA
+468 EKGIKLSGGQRQRVA

-515 LDRLMKNRTTL
+515 LDRLMKDRTTI
-526 VLAHRLSSI
+526 VLAHRLSSV
-535 IKCDRILVMD
+535 IKCDRILVID
-545 QGRVVE
+545 HGKIVE
-551 SGHHEALMKK
+551 SGPHATLMKK
-561 DGIYSALMNEQ
+561 AGMYSALMNEQ
-572 VREAELK
+572 VREAESK
-579 ELGNGEEESMFV
+579 ELVSGEVEPTLVNAEPEELIEESLL
-591 NNGTVE
+591 N
-597 QIDESLRDLPTE
+597 LPTE

-621 LIFELMRHIMP
+621 LIVELMRHIMP
-632 WKGRLL
+632 WKGRLV

-652 GVGIFSALIVLALK
+652 GVGVFSALIVLALK

-671 TFQLTGLMVVASL
+671 TFLLTGLMVVAPL
-684 SGILHWIESW
+684 SGILHWLESW
-694 VAHDMAFRLLAEMR
+694 VAHDMAFRLLADMR
-708 INVFRKLDKLAPAYL
+708 INVFRKLDQLAPAYL

-758 IPLAVITFMTT
+758 IPVAVVTFLTT
-769 VSFWMALALL
+769 VNFWMALALL
-779 PFLLAVGFSPLLMRT
+779 PFLFAVCLSPFLMRA
-794 KVDLLG
+794 KVDQLG
-800 SKAREAAG
+800 SKSREASG
-808 ELSAHAIDTIQGIAE
+808 ELSAHAIDTIQGLAE
-823 IVAFQQGFN
+823 IVAFQQEGQ
-832 RGKVFEELTNR
+832 RGKAFDSLTNR
-843 HISLRLPFFREL
+843 HIGIRLPFFREL
-855 TLQTT
+855 TLQRTI
-860 LLEVLTGWGGL
+860 LEVLTGWGGL
-871 AVVSTGAL
+871 AVVCTGAL
-879 LTANGSFDAGLLPL
+879 LTTYGSFDAGILPL

-932 VVIADGDGE
+932 VIITDGVGE
-941 ASSDLSSG
+941 ALSDFSAG
-949 VSFQNVSFSYPGRS
+949 FSFRNVSFSYTGRS
-963 LSVLQNLNFE
+963 MSVLQNLNFD
-973 IHAGKTLALVG
+973 IPVGKTLALVG

-998 RFWDPDKG
+998 RFWDPKNG
-1006 SISLNG
+1006 SILLNG
-1012 IELRDY
+1012 IELRDF

-1063 SALSEVVESMPDGLE
+1063 SALSEVIESLPDGLE
-1078 TIVGERGA
+1078 TMVGERGS

-1104 DAPFLILD
+1104 VAPFLILD
-1112 EATSHLDALSEHTVH
+1112 EATSHLDALSENTVH
-1127 KALNLLKTNRTTI
+1127 KALDLLKTNRTTI
-1140 IIAHRLSTIRD
+1140 IIAHRLSTIRN
-1151 ADTIIVLHEGR
+1151 ADQIIVLNKGCI
-1162 MVETGTHEEL
+1162 VETGSHQEL
-1172 LQKTGLYRQLV
+1172 LQKRGLYRQLV
-1183 SKQLSGSGLQGISR
+1183 SKQLGGSDVE
-1197 RTKI
+1197 

>member
-1 MQFETRLWSFTQG
+1 MQFETRLWSFTHG

-63 ALVMLMRGIF
+63 ALVMLIRGIF

-312 ILDAQPVVLEESSGN
+312 ILDAQPVVLEEYPEN
-327 STSRLEPSIDFDSV
+327 STTRLEPSIDFDSV

-353 NCLNFNISKGERVGI
+353 NCLNFNISKGERIGI

-440 TEITDAAKNANIHE
+440 TEITDAARNANINE

-551 SGHHEALMKK
+551 SGHHKALMKK

-579 ELGNGEEESMFV
+579 ELVNGQEESMFV
-591 NNGTVE
+591 NKETVE
-597 QIDESLRDLPTE
+597 LIDESLRDLPTE
-609 GIIKAEGLNWKQ
+609 GIIKAEGLKWKQ
-621 LIFELMRHIMP
+621 LIVELMRHIMP

-779 PFLLAVGFSPLLMRT
+779 PFLLAVGFSPLLMRA
-794 KVDLLG
+794 KVDRLG

-832 RGKVFEELTNR
+832 RGKVFDELTNR
-843 HISLRLPFFREL
+843 HISLRLPFFKEL
-855 TLQTT
+855 TLQRT

-879 LTANGSFDAGLLPL
+879 LTANGTLDAGLLPL

-932 VVIADGDGE
+932 VVIVDGAGE

-1018 KLEDLRSRIA
+1018 KLDDLRSRIA

-1063 SALSEVVESMPDGLE
+1063 SALSEVIESMPDGLE

-1112 EATSHLDALSEHTVH
+1112 EATSHLDALSENTVH

-1151 ADTIIVLHEGR
+1151 ADRIIVLHEGR

-1183 SKQLSGSGLQGISR
+1183 SKQLSGSGF
-1197 RTKI
+1197 KNHKVANF

>member
-14 VRGRIAISVLIGMI
+14 VRGRISISVLIGMI

-51 SVDELVMPIIFA
+51 SADELVMPIIFA

-116 VLTLVDGIEQLE
+116 VLTLVDGVEQLE

-135 PQLFIS
+135 PQLLIS

-147 IFAFVAFLDFPVALI
+147 IFAFVAFLDFPVAII
-162 LLVAAFVALA
+162 LLVAAFVSLA
-172 APSAWH
+172 APSLWH

-215 GSRTELLKK
+215 GSRIDLLKK

-246 TDTSI
+246 TDTAI
-251 AVGAAAGLGYGAY
+251 AVGAATGLGYGAF
-264 RTMAGEMELTTLLII
+264 RVIDGEMELTTLLII
-279 LMMGVEIFRPLRDLR
+279 LMMGVEIFRPMRDLR

-312 ILDAQPVVLEESSGN
+312 IFDAHPVVLEEHSGN
-327 STSRLEPSIDFDSV
+327 STTRLEPSIYFDSV

-353 NCLNFNISKGERVGI
+353 DCLNFKINKGEIVGI

-379 VKLLLRFHDPGQG
+379 VKLLLRFHDPVQG
-392 SISIG
+392 SITIG
-397 GKDLRNITLDQ
+397 ENDLKNISLDQ

-433 GNPEASE
+433 GRQEASE
-440 TEITDAAKNANIHE
+440 LEITDAAKDANIHE

-461 RYKTIIG
+461 GYKTIIG
-468 EKGIKLSGGQRQRIA
+468 EKGIKLSGGQRQRVA

-488 LRDTPILILD
+488 LKNTPILILD

-504 DAENEYVIQQA
+504 DAENEYIIQQA
-515 LDRLMKNRTTL
+515 LDRLMKDRTTL
-526 VLAHRLSSI
+526 ILAHRLSSI
-535 IKCDRILVMD
+535 IKCDRILVLD

-551 SGHHEALMKK
+551 SGPHTDLMKK

-579 ELGNGEEESMFV
+579 RLVGSQKESMFA
-591 NNGTVE
+591 NNEPVE
-597 QIDESLRDLPTE
+597 DTEKSVLDLPTE

-621 LIFELMRHIMP
+621 IIIELMRHIMP
-632 WKGRLL
+632 WKGRLFI
-638 LTFCFGVLRVLAFI
+638 TFCFGVLRVLAFI
-652 GVGIFSALIVLALK
+652 GVGVFSALIVLALK
-666 NGTDF
+666 NGNDF

-708 INVFRKLDKLAPAYL
+708 INVFRKLDQLAPAYL

-758 IPLAVITFMTT
+758 VPVAVVTALAT
-769 VSFWMALALL
+769 VSFWMALSLM
-779 PFLLAVGFSPLLMRT
+779 PFLLAVGLSPLLMRD

-823 IVAFQQGFN
+823 IVTFQQTGHRAKDFDN
-832 RGKVFEELTNR
+832 LTNR
-843 HISLRLPFFREL
+843 HIAIRLPFFKEL
-855 TLQTT
+855 TMQKT

-879 LTANGSFDAGLLPL
+879 LTTSGSLDAGLLPL

-917 TLGATR
+917 TMGATR
-923 RVYALENEP
+923 RIYALENEP
-932 VVIADGDGE
+932 VVIDDGIDETPG
-941 ASSDLSSG
+941 DLSSG
-949 VSFQNVSFSYPGRS
+949 VCFRNVSFAYPGRS
-963 LSVLQNLNFE
+963 KRILQDLNFE
-973 IHAGKTLALVG
+973 IPAGRTLALVG

-998 RFWDPDKG
+998 RFWDPEKG
-1006 SISLNG
+1006 SITLNG
-1012 IELRDY
+1012 IELKDF
-1018 KLEDLRSRIA
+1018 KLEELRSRVA

-1047 AKPDATELELS
+1047 AKPEATELELS

-1063 SALSEVVESMPDGLE
+1063 SALSEVIESLPDGLD
-1078 TIVGERGA
+1078 TMVGERGS

-1127 KALNLLKTNRTTI
+1127 KSLDLLKTNRTTI

-1151 ADTIIVLHEGR
+1151 ADLIIVLNEGE
-1162 MVETGTHEEL
+1162 MVETGTHNEL

-1183 SKQLSGSGLQGISR
+1183 SKQLGGSGVEELI
-1197 RTKI
+1197 